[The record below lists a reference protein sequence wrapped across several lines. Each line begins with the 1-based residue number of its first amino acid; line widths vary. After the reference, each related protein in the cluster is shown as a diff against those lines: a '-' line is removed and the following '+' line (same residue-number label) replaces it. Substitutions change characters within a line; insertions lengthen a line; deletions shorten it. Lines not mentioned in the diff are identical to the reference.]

1 MLRLL
6 PVVLTGLLLSGAGLH
21 AQTATDASVIDVAV
35 FYTPQARAARGG
47 HDQIKARIDLLV
59 AQTNTVYE
67 TSGADQRINLVAAE
81 EVEGYTKVVQ
91 PSWSSL
97 PGGVAP
103 TVTDLERLR
112 GSSDGYMDEIHAV
125 RDRVWADIVVL
136 FREQAGGQAN
146 ILGSFGVSDVSKGT
160 FVHELGHMMGLAHDR
175 YVACPDGTCLNAG
188 ASRDAYGYTNQK
200 AFEQGAPRSAR
211 WYTVMAYSTQCF
223 ASFSGCT
230 QLLRF
235 SNPNQIH
242 PDPGGDPMGVALTA
256 DNAGVTGVD
265 GPADAVRALNSTRTI
280 VAERRQGRAVTVA
293 FKGGPYSPAV
303 EGGSA
308 STVTVRLNAA
318 PGRELVIPLTATGTS
333 GAWAGDYGVTP
344 LSVVFGAEET
354 ERTVTVTAVDDAAQ
368 EDAETLI
375 LAFDETLPA
384 GVTAASPDS
393 ATVTLTDNDT
403 VTVAPSIGT
412 VTISSDPGV
421 GGVYTVG
428 EEIEVTVVFNKPVT
442 VTGRP
447 QLEVTVGTA
456 PEQAVNQSGRS
467 ASEVLVFA
475 YAVVAGD
482 SDAGG
487 VSIAADSLTLNG
499 GTITDSTNR
508 DAALGHSAVGDTGDP
523 VDGITPEL
531 QTATVDAA
539 VMTLTYDAALDEMST
554 PATSAFAVTVD
565 GAAQSVLSVQV
576 AESVV
581 TLELDTRVVFE
592 QVVRL
597 SYTPGAQP
605 VRGGNGEP
613 GRLPLESV
621 GHQPVLPIA
630 DGAVAVSVSDAF
642 QDPEDD
648 TLTYGA
654 VSSAPS
660 VATVGVSGSTV
671 TVKPLTAG
679 TTTITVT
686 ATDVDG
692 SAMSAA
698 RTFVVTVP
706 NRPPVTV
713 GSLADRFVRVSEGV
727 FTVEVSGAFSDP
739 DNDALTYGAVSSAPS
754 VASVEVSGSAVSVT
768 PVSGGTATISVTA
781 TDVAG
786 SNMSATQT
794 FAVTVASNR
803 SPEAVGSLSA
813 LDLGVEDGARPVDVS
828 GAFRDLDDDPLT
840 YGAVSSDPSVATVS
854 VSASTV
860 TVTPVARGTATTTV
874 TARDAGGSNTTAT
887 QTFEVTVANQA
898 PAVAEALPVL
908 DLRVAEGPRSVEVT
922 SAFSDPDGDGLTYGA
937 SSSDTSVATVSVSVA
952 VSEAFEDP
960 DDDPLTFEA
969 TSSDPLVAT
978 ASATGS
984 TVRVSAVWSGTA
996 EVRVTAE
1003 DPGGLR
1009 AEQSFELTVPNRG
1022 PVAVGTLPALS
1033 LASGGP
1039 AESVDVSVAFEDPE
1053 DDPLTFAATS
1063 SAPTVAAVSVSG
1075 STVMVTPLSGGS
1087 ATVTVTA
1094 TDVGASNT
1102 SATQVFGVGVDGPP
1116 PGTGGGPG
1124 GRPPTGRRRRW
1135 ARWRIGR

>member
-1 MLRLL
+1 MW
-6 PVVLTGLLLSGAGLH
+6 
-21 AQTATDASVIDVAV
+21 
-35 FYTPQARAARGG
+35 PQARAARGG

-81 EVEGYTKVVQ
+81 EVEGYTEVVQ

-103 TVTDLERLR
+103 TVTDRLR

-136 FREQAGGQAN
+136 FREQAGG
-146 ILGSFGVSDVSKGT
+146 
-160 FVHELGHMMGLAHDR
+160 
-175 YVACPDGTCLNAG
+175 P
-188 ASRDAYGYTNQK
+188 
-200 AFEQGAPRSAR
+200 
-211 WYTVMAYSTQCF
+211 
-223 ASFSGCT
+223 SFSGCT

-242 PDPGGDPMGVALTA
+242 PDPGADPMGVALTA

-318 PGRELVIPLTATGTS
+318 PSRELVIPLTATGTS

-482 SDAGG
+482 SDADG

-523 VDGITPEL
+523 VDGITPVL

-605 VRGGNGEP
+605 VRGGNGNPVASLSSRLVTNQSPEP
-613 GRLPLESV
+613 V
-621 GHQPVLPIA
+621 YDA
-630 DGAVAVSVSDAF
+630 DADATACRRRPERRRIERPFPWGFGTRKCVWPAV
-642 QDPEDD
+642 PEDAGAMSCWRTWTSTPAATARPMRTTGTGTPAPAGTPSGHRAHPMRSMRPSRGTD
-648 TLTYGA
+648 TPSATCSSIDPRQAMSG
-654 VSSAPS
+654 SSAS
-660 VATVGVSGSTV
+660 
-671 TVKPLTAG
+671 
-679 TTTITVT
+679 
-686 ATDVDG
+686 
-692 SAMSAA
+692 
-698 RTFVVTVP
+698 RT
-706 NRPPVTV
+706 RPPSCVMCV
-713 GSLADRFVRVSEGV
+713 WW
-727 FTVEVSGAFSDP
+727 
-739 DNDALTYGAVSSAPS
+739 
-754 VASVEVSGSAVSVT
+754 
-768 PVSGGTATISVTA
+768 
-781 TDVAG
+781 
-786 SNMSATQT
+786 Q
-794 FAVTVASNR
+794 
-803 SPEAVGSLSA
+803 
-813 LDLGVEDGARPVDVS
+813 
-828 GAFRDLDDDPLT
+828 
-840 YGAVSSDPSVATVS
+840 
-854 VSASTV
+854 ST
-860 TVTPVARGTATTTV
+860 
-874 TARDAGGSNTTAT
+874 
-887 QTFEVTVANQA
+887 
-898 PAVAEALPVL
+898 
-908 DLRVAEGPRSVEVT
+908 
-922 SAFSDPDGDGLTYGA
+922 
-937 SSSDTSVATVSVSVA
+937 
-952 VSEAFEDP
+952 
-960 DDDPLTFEA
+960 
-969 TSSDPLVAT
+969 
-978 ASATGS
+978 
-984 TVRVSAVWSGTA
+984 
-996 EVRVTAE
+996 
-1003 DPGGLR
+1003 
-1009 AEQSFELTVPNRG
+1009 
-1022 PVAVGTLPALS
+1022 
-1033 LASGGP
+1033 
-1039 AESVDVSVAFEDPE
+1039 
-1053 DDPLTFAATS
+1053 
-1063 SAPTVAAVSVSG
+1063 
-1075 STVMVTPLSGGS
+1075 
-1087 ATVTVTA
+1087 
-1094 TDVGASNT
+1094 
-1102 SATQVFGVGVDGPP
+1102 
-1116 PGTGGGPG
+1116 
-1124 GRPPTGRRRRW
+1124 
-1135 ARWRIGR
+1135 

>member
-1 MLRLL
+1 MW
-6 PVVLTGLLLSGAGLH
+6 
-21 AQTATDASVIDVAV
+21 
-35 FYTPQARAARGG
+35 PQARAARGG

-81 EVEGYTKVVQ
+81 EVEGYTEVVQ

-103 TVTDLERLR
+103 TVTDL
-112 GSSDGYMDEIHAV
+112 D
-125 RDRVWADIVVL
+125 
-136 FREQAGGQAN
+136 
-146 ILGSFGVSDVSKGT
+146 
-160 FVHELGHMMGLAHDR
+160 
-175 YVACPDGTCLNAG
+175 
-188 ASRDAYGYTNQK
+188 
-200 AFEQGAPRSAR
+200 
-211 WYTVMAYSTQCF
+211 
-223 ASFSGCT
+223 
-230 QLLRF
+230 
-235 SNPNQIH
+235 PNQIH

-482 SDAGG
+482 SDADG

-554 PATSAFAVTVD
+554 PATSAFTVTVD

-605 VRGGNGEP
+605 VRGGNGNPVASLSSRLVTNQSPEP
-613 GRLPLESV
+613 V
-621 GHQPVLPIA
+621 YDADA
-630 DGAVAVSVSDAF
+630 DGLIGITTLAQLDA
-642 QDPEDD
+642 
-648 TLTYGA
+648 
-654 VSSAPS
+654 
-660 VATVGVSGSTV
+660 
-671 TVKPLTAG
+671 
-679 TTTITVT
+679 IRR
-686 ATDVDG
+686 DVDG
-692 SAMSAA
+692 DGVPTTTGAA
-698 RTFVVTVP
+698 TYRAAFPLGFRNAERRLRLGPPRDIGRIQCVQCDLRGERIRHP
-706 NRPPVTV
+706 PPVRR
-713 GSLADRFVRVSEGV
+713 SIHDRRCRALRRHALVRR
-727 FTVEVSGAFSDP
+727 P
-739 DNDALTYGAVSSAPS
+739 
-754 VASVEVSGSAVSVT
+754 ASC
-768 PVSGGTATISVTA
+768 
-781 TDVAG
+781 
-786 SNMSATQT
+786 
-794 FAVTVASNR
+794 
-803 SPEAVGSLSA
+803 
-813 LDLGVEDGARPVDVS
+813 
-828 GAFRDLDDDPLT
+828 
-840 YGAVSSDPSVATVS
+840 
-854 VSASTV
+854 
-860 TVTPVARGTATTTV
+860 
-874 TARDAGGSNTTAT
+874 
-887 QTFEVTVANQA
+887 
-898 PAVAEALPVL
+898 
-908 DLRVAEGPRSVEVT
+908 
-922 SAFSDPDGDGLTYGA
+922 
-937 SSSDTSVATVSVSVA
+937 
-952 VSEAFEDP
+952 
-960 DDDPLTFEA
+960 
-969 TSSDPLVAT
+969 
-978 ASATGS
+978 
-984 TVRVSAVWSGTA
+984 
-996 EVRVTAE
+996 
-1003 DPGGLR
+1003 
-1009 AEQSFELTVPNRG
+1009 
-1022 PVAVGTLPALS
+1022 
-1033 LASGGP
+1033 ASGGSRRDGRRQRGWARR
-1039 AESVDVSVAFEDPE
+1039 AEPGPHRAQFRDRSCHV
-1053 DDPLTFAATS
+1053 
-1063 SAPTVAAVSVSG
+1063 
-1075 STVMVTPLSGGS
+1075 GGS
-1087 ATVTVTA
+1087 R
-1094 TDVGASNT
+1094 
-1102 SATQVFGVGVDGPP
+1102 QCR
-1116 PGTGGGPG
+1116 GPG
-1124 GRPPTGRRRRW
+1124 RSE
-1135 ARWRIGR
+1135 